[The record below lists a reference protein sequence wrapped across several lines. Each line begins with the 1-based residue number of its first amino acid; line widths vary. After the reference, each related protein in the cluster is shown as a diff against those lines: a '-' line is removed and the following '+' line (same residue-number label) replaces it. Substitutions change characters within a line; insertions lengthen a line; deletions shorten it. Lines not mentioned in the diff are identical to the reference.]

1 MTLTETL
8 FGGTWDQKFA
18 PLIDLVRS
26 RQAAGETIGEAV
38 AVFVDGRQLVNVWTG
53 YTGPERTTPWASD
66 TQACLFSAGK
76 ALAAVSVL
84 RLVDAG
90 RITLETPIASFW
102 PQFGQRGKADTT
114 VRHVLAHLAGVPIA
128 ESAPERSVYD
138 RAALVQA
145 LESQAPLWPP
155 GTQGC
160 FHSFTYGV
168 LCGEI
173 VRRIDG
179 RDFPRFFREE
189 IAGPLDLDL
198 AFALTAPEQARCAEL
213 ILVEDNPL
221 LGMMR
226 DPQTILGR
234 SWRPLPWDELNSA
247 RFRGCDFPSLAGHGA
262 ALGLARLYGAL
273 ANDGMLDG
281 VRLLSSALLAEALS
295 EQWHHPDA
303 FIGAPIRM
311 GLGVMLSNAVLPFT
325 GGPRSF
331 AQPGLGGAAGIG
343 DCDARVSIGIVPNRL
358 SGGID
363 NPALAE
369 LVSVVMAAL

>member
-1 MTLTETL
+1 MILTETL
-8 FGGTWDQKFA
+8 VGGTWDQKFA

-26 RQAAGETIGEAV
+26 RLAAGETVGEAV
-38 AVFVDGRQLVNVWTG
+38 AVFVDGKQLVNVWTG
-53 YTGPERTTPWASD
+53 FTGPDRTAAWASD
-66 TQACLFSAGK
+66 TLACLFSAAK
-76 ALAAVSVL
+76 ALAAISVL
-84 RLVDAG
+84 RLVDVGKIA
-90 RITLETPIASFW
+90 LETPVASFW
-102 PQFGQRGKADTT
+102 PEFAQGGKADTT

-128 ESAPERSVYD
+128 DSAAERSVYD
-138 RAALVQA
+138 RTALARA
-145 LESQAPLWPP
+145 LEVQVPLWPP

-179 RDFPRFFREE
+179 RAFPRFFREE
-189 IAGPLDLDL
+189 ISAPLELDL
-198 AFALTAPEQARCAEL
+198 AFALGPLDQARCADL

-221 LGMMR
+221 LRMMR
-226 DPQTILGR
+226 DPQTALGR
-234 SWRPLPWDELNSA
+234 SWRPLPWEELNSA
-247 RFRGCDFPSLAGHGA
+247 QFRASDFPSLAGHGT
-262 ALGLARLYGAL
+262 ALGLARLYCAL
-273 ANDGMLDG
+273 ANGGVIDGA
-281 VRLLSSALLAEALS
+281 RLLSSALLAEMLS

-311 GLGVMLSNAVLPFT
+311 GLGVMLSNALLPFT
-325 GGPRSF
+325 GSARSF

-343 DCDARVSIGIVPNRL
+343 DCDARLSIGIVPNRL

-369 LVSVVMAAL
+369 LVSVVMASL